1 MTRALSHPR
10 AGGLFPGMK
19 SPLRF
24 LFPLGLVAML
34 GVSSDADAGARA
46 RRISV
51 DEISKHVVKVGDVAM
66 LPVAD
71 LARATGCELKL
82 VTKTESKTAP
92 QLQSWVAWPCEGG
105 VLEVDAKNLAIAGK
119 VAPGA
124 AQGFDPQP
132 DPPAELRIGTS
143 LVSRRVYA
151 QGGDPHVPVV
161 ELARLMGGKLEV
173 TKAGAFIVVPRKADA
188 VLRIAAK

>member
-1 MTRALSHPR
+1 MSLSHPR
-10 AGGLFPGMK
+10 AAGLILGMK

-24 LFPLGLVAML
+24 LLPLALVAIV
-34 GVSSDADAGARA
+34 GVANDADAGARA

-66 LPVAD
+66 MPVAD
-71 LARATGCELKL
+71 LARATGCELVL
-82 VTKTESKTAP
+82 VTKSGSKTEPAV
-92 QLQSWVAWPCEGG
+92 QSWVAWPCEGG
-105 VLEVDAKNLAIAGK
+105 VLEVDEKNLKIAGK

-143 LVSRRVYA
+143 LVSRRIAV
-151 QGGDPHVPVV
+151 QSGDPHLPVAEV
-161 ELARLMGGKLEV
+161 ARLMGGKLEV
-173 TKAGAFIVVPRKADA
+173 TKAGAFIVVPRKAEA
-188 VLRIAAK
+188 VLRVAAR

>member
-1 MTRALSHPR
+1 
-10 AGGLFPGMK
+10 MK

-24 LFPLGLVAML
+24 LLPLALVAMV
-34 GVSSDADAGARA
+34 GVANDADAGTRA

-71 LARATGCELKL
+71 LARATGCKLVL
-82 VTKTESKTAP
+82 VTKTESKTEP
-92 QLQSWVAWPCEGG
+92 QVQSWVAWPCEGG
-105 VLEVDAKNLAIAGK
+105 VLEVDEKNLKIAGK

-143 LVSRRVYA
+143 LVSRRIAV
-151 QGGDPHVPVV
+151 QSGDPHLPVAEV
-161 ELARLMGGKLEV
+161 ARLMGGKLEI
-173 TKAGAFIVVPRKADA
+173 TKAGAFIVVPRKAEA
-188 VLRIAAK
+188 VLRVAAR